1 MANRVSKKPTVA
13 VEEPE
18 EEDDGLP
25 QLSTEDKELIK
36 QNWLFYQ
43 TARGNELV

>member
-1 MANRVSKKPTVA
+1 MSKKQTAEV
-13 VEEPE
+13 VEPE

-25 QLSTEDKELIK
+25 QLNNEEKELIK

-43 TARGNELV
+43 NARGGDMV